1 MHEVT
6 IKELY
11 TANKIINKVKSEK
24 AVLRF
29 PDIDD
34 LKKAKIVA
42 YSDASFANLPE

>member
-24 AVLRF
+24 VVLRF
-29 PDIDD
+29 PDIGDI
-34 LKKAKIVA
+34 KKAKTVA

>member
-24 AVLRF
+24 VVLRF
-29 PDIDD
+29 PDIGDI
-34 LKKAKIVA
+34 KKAKIVA
-42 YSDASFANLPE
+42 YKDASFAKLPE